1 MFLYFQISINGLEV
15 LCLMVDRMGEDFKPH
30 ISSGFYFN
38 HFMRKKLKKQTL
50 YKYHATKVLFWRN
63 VLSIIKGQG
72 CIRMYEK

>member
-38 HFMRKKLKKQTL
+38 HFMRKK
-50 YKYHATKVLFWRN
+50 
-63 VLSIIKGQG
+63 
-72 CIRMYEK
+72 